1 MKVKRL
7 SQMLFFTLLMS
18 ATTMSFAARQG
29 VDFFYGI
36 GLNATYIDQTAPQ
49 TEYDVAGGGEFIA
62 GFEEDG
68 WALEYIAY
76 HTIEAETSIVNLE
89 YKLKGSATS
98 LSYRTAESGGIYY
111 KFRYGEFDTDAL
123 WSTNTTTAI
132 DGQSYGLGIGF
143 RLEKEKRIELEY
155 TFVSADSSSGFPDAH
170 MLSLRY
176 LFGGNP
182 GRVGL

>member
-1 MKVKRL
+1 
-7 SQMLFFTLLMS
+7 MLFFTLLIS
-18 ATTMSFAARQG
+18 ASTMSFAGRQG
-29 VDFFYGI
+29 VDFFFGV
-36 GLNATYIDQTAPQ
+36 GLNGTYIDQAAPL
-49 TEYDVAGGGEFIA
+49 TEYDVAAGGEFVA

-76 HTIEAETSIVNLE
+76 QTIETETSITNFD
-89 YKLKGSATS
+89 YKLKGKATS
-98 LSYRTAESGGIYY
+98 LAYRTAEGGGIYY
-111 KFRYGEFDTDAL
+111 KFRYGEIDTDVL
-123 WSTNTTTAI
+123 WSTNTTTSVN
-132 DGQSYGLGIGF
+132 GKSYGLGMGF